1 MLIRMCHEKKKKRKI
16 SVTINNKRQT
26 LRDDHPTGFFYHNH
40 HHHPKKPSYHLR
52 ISEAFNYST
61 GGRNTGLGITWCGG
75 GGSGGRHSAHAHWQQ
90 TWRLQTI
97 STYFHPGSH
106 GARRAE
112 RVRAQFPR
120 THSLTHTHTTV
131 RLSNVS
137 SHVHGKKRCCC
148 CRLCHRPFPPCI
160 PLAFC
165 FQANL
170 NFVFTAKKNYA
181 HQTHRL
187 CAKNPHRFF
196 SNTPSRLCP
205 VEMVLRSTMQYV
217 LYKTDFYIIVLD

>member
-1 MLIRMCHEKKKKRKI
+1 MAARSRNGSIQRAC
-16 SVTINNKRQT
+16 T
-26 LRDDHPTGFFYHNH
+26 LATDLKASNH
-40 HHHPKKPSYHLR
+40 IDLLPPWL
-52 ISEAFNYST
+52 A
-61 GGRNTGLGITWCGG
+61 WCTP
-75 GGSGGRHSAHAHWQQ
+75 R
-90 TWRLQTI
+90 
-97 STYFHPGSH
+97 
-106 GARRAE
+106 GART
-112 RVRAQFPR
+112 R
-120 THSLTHTHTTV
+120 TIPSHTFTHTHTHTTV

-181 HQTHRL
+181 HQTHCL

-205 VEMVLRSTMQYV
+205 VEMVLRSTMQYI